1 MLNYADGPVYS
12 IHCISVF
19 PKARFLRALIL
30 TGSGCG
36 DNMPLI
42 NYCVM

>member
-12 IHCISVF
+12 IHVHCISVF

-36 DNMPLI
+36 DNTPLI
-42 NYCVM
+42 N